1 MLIVDSLSSS
11 HLCKC
16 IKSGFKAS
24 LFLEWYESAILDGF
38 ESPWPILLIDFQ
50 KEAQSVFSV
59 VENLAAGWVTIQTC
73 LLIGE
78 MLCGRAGL
86 DQSRGNSTC
95 LTNFASYL
103 TQALQIINFEICA
116 SRCIGAWIYN
126 VHGASV
132 CWKWCWISG
141 GSNFWGGARRGQQ
154 RWRVRNSGGGAIQ
167 RNLPNYI
174 LVSEIEGKES
184 VRYCW
189 IVVDHPPWMAQFKGT
204 K

>member
-1 MLIVDSLSSS
+1 MGNNSNLST
-11 HLCKC
+11 
-16 IKSGFKAS
+16 
-24 LFLEWYESAILDGF
+24 DRR
-38 ESPWPILLIDFQ
+38 D
-50 KEAQSVFSV
+50 
-59 VENLAAGWVTIQTC
+59 AGWKSRFG
-73 LLIGE
+73 LLG
-78 MLCGRAGL
+78 GRAGL

-189 IVVDHPPWMAQFKGT
+189 IVVDGT
-204 K
+204 IQRNKVIMRNAGWE